1 MLYNL
6 NDEYSRQKFAAR
18 VRYLWD
24 KRSLVELTDASR
36 RSGQQ
41 NRYLHVCLGII
52 AVETGNS
59 LEVVKQQIY
68 KETVCPDIYVTIK
81 DDPILGQVKIV
92 KSSAKISREQMS
104 ESIDRLRKF
113 AADHGIYIPSPDD
126 EALLA
131 QAEMEIANA
140 QKYF

>member
-6 NDEYSRQKFAAR
+6 NDEYSRNKFAAR
-18 VRYLWD
+18 VRYLWE
-24 KRSLVELTDASR
+24 KRALVELTDASK
-36 RSGQQ
+36 RSAQQ

-59 LEVVKQQIY
+59 LEVVKQQLY
-68 KETVCPDIYVTIK
+68 KEIICPDIYVTIK
-81 DDPILGQVKIV
+81 DDPILGPVKIIKSTAKV
-92 KSSAKISREQMS
+92 KKEKMS

-113 AADHGIYIPSPDD
+113 AAEHGIYIPSPED
-126 EALLA
+126 EAKLA
-131 QAEMEIANA
+131 QAEMEISNA

>member
-6 NDEYSRQKFAAR
+6 NDEYSRNKFAAR
-18 VRYLWD
+18 VRYLWE
-24 KRSLVELTDASR
+24 KRALVELTDASK
-36 RSGQQ
+36 RSAQQ

-59 LEVVKQQIY
+59 LEVVKQQLY
-68 KETVCPDIYVTIK
+68 KEIICPDIYVTIK
-81 DDPILGQVKIV
+81 DDPILGPVKIIKSTAKV
-92 KSSAKISREQMS
+92 KKEKMS

-113 AADHGIYIPSPDD
+113 ATEHGIYIPSPED
-126 EALLA
+126 EAKLA
-131 QAEMEIANA
+131 QAEMEISNA

>member
-6 NDEYSRQKFAAR
+6 NDEYSRSKFAAR
-18 VRYLWD
+18 VRYLWE
-24 KRSLVELTDASR
+24 KRALVELTDASK
-36 RSGQQ
+36 RSVQQ

-52 AVETGNS
+52 AIETGNS

-68 KETVCPDIYVTIK
+68 KEIVCPDIYVTYK
-81 DDPILGQVKIV
+81 DDPILGRVKII
-92 KSSAKISREQMS
+92 KSSSRIKKEKMS

-113 AADHGIYIPSPDD
+113 ASDHGIFIPSPEE
-126 EALLA
+126 EAKIA
-131 QAEMEIANA
+131 QAEMEIAIA